1 MPTVLYACRLSLLK
15 TTLQYYNNQV
25 VKVSKYVLYIKFV
38 NVAKKLLF
46 GNTVGKKTA
55 YGPE

>member
-1 MPTVLYACRLSLLK
+1 MPTVIYACGLSLLK

-25 VKVSKYVLYIKFV
+25 VKVSKYVLYITFF

-46 GNTVGKKTA
+46 GKW
-55 YGPE
+55 